1 VDVELDEPAAQGS
14 SDATNKHVDR
24 QLPNVVPELGSIQR
38 NIVVVQPQISPDA
51 KSCVHDLA
59 WPFVELG
66 QKVQRA
72 HTSACRQKATPE
84 QGSAV
89 KRGSFF
95 NGKQKTSD
103 RSGERARDTCKRS
116 EKSEQS
122 KKACM
127 HLEQLNPFS
136 AVDYNKVNYACKH

>member
-1 VDVELDEPAAQGS
+1 VDGELDEPAAQGS
-14 SDATNKHVDR
+14 SDATHKHVDR
-24 QLPNVVPELGSIQR
+24 QLPDVIPELGSIQR

-66 QKVQRA
+66 QKMQRA

-84 QGSAV
+84 QGSAI

-95 NGKQKTSD
+95 NRKQKTSD
-103 RSGERARDTCKRS
+103 RSGERARDTCKQLRS
-116 EKSEQS
+116 S
-122 KKACM
+122 
-127 HLEQLNPFS
+127 
-136 AVDYNKVNYACKH
+136 